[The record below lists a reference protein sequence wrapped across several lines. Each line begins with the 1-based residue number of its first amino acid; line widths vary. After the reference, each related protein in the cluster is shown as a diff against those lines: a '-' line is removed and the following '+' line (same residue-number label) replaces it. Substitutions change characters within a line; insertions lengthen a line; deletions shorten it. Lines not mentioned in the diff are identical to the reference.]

1 MIESRRLLIVVA
13 AVLAIVT
20 LQGIDP
26 PDESVD
32 PRLTYYLSA
41 DGDDAADGRTP
52 ATAWRT
58 LDRVARRPL
67 APGERVVLRGG
78 DVFTG
83 TLRLG
88 AADAGDERRP
98 VWIGSYGSGRATI
111 DGGTAAGVLVQD
123 TGGVRIG
130 DLTIVGA
137 GGAADGVT
145 VYTDRPG
152 TRPSGIVIE
161 ELEVSGFRNGVS
173 IGTTRHD
180 AGYHAVTVRRVTA
193 HGNTA
198 AGVITYGPEFDAT
211 APVYANTDVTVSQV
225 AAFGNTGDPAA
236 TVNTGSGIVL
246 GSVSSGR
253 ISGSVAYGNGAG
265 SRAVEGPYGIWTYDS
280 TRVVIEHNVSR
291 HNRTGGVDGG
301 GFDLDQNT
309 SYCVLQHNLSYSN
322 DGPGYLLF
330 SNAANRANFGNVVRF
345 NASVDD
351 GHRGDFYGGIT
362 ILGGLSGPASATG
375 VFDAELHG
383 NTVTVGGSAARTPP
397 ALRIAGTLGGVVVHG
412 NVFTARDDAPLILA
426 ENFTL
431 DGISL
436 WGNTFHSQRPIFDRS
451 GRRFTTAAQWLS
463 ATGQS

>member
-1 MIESRRLLIVVA
+1 MIESRRLPLVA
-13 AVLAIVT
+13 AVVLAIVT
-20 LQGIDP
+20 LKGFDP
-26 PDESVD
+26 PIESGD
-32 PRLTYYLSA
+32 PRLTYYLGA

-58 LDRVARRPL
+58 LDRVTRRPL
-67 APGERVVLRGG
+67 APGERVLLRGG

-111 DGGTAAGVLVQD
+111 DGSTEAGVLVQD

-130 DLTIVGA
+130 DLTVVGA
-137 GGAADGVT
+137 GGAADGVA

-161 ELEVSGFRNGVS
+161 DLEVSGFRNGVS

-198 AGVITYGPEFDAT
+198 AGVTTYGPEFDAA

-253 ISGSVAYGNGAG
+253 ISGSVAYGNGA
-265 SRAVEGPYGIWTYDS
+265 RAVAGQYGIWTYDS
-280 TRVVIEHNVSR
+280 TQVVIEHNVSH
-291 HNRTGGVDGG
+291 HNRTGGVAGG

-322 DGPGYLLF
+322 DGPGFLLF
-330 SNAANRANFGNVVRF
+330 SAAANRANFGNVVRF

-351 GHRGDFYGGIT
+351 GRRGGRYGGIT
-362 ILGGLSGPASATG
+362 ILGGLAGPASATG
-375 VFDAELHG
+375 VFDAEVHG
-383 NTVTVGGSAARTPP
+383 NTVTMGGSAAHTPP
-397 ALRIAGTLGGVVVHG
+397 ALRIAGTLGGVVVHD
-412 NVFTARDDAPLILA
+412 NVLTARDDAPLLLA
-426 ENFTL
+426 QDFTV
-431 DGISL
+431 DGIAL
-436 WGNTFHSQRPIFDRS
+436 WANTFHSRRPVIDWS
-451 GRRFTTAAQWLS
+451 DRRFTTTADWIA